1 MRKPNK
7 YLLDRPSSKWRKE
20 EWLAAA
26 KILADDTQPTGI
38 IDAVMHQAYKDEVAT
53 RVNAQG
59 KRGSSKRRR
68 GRPVRVKD
76 PHRLLVLVEQV
87 KKRLA
92 DEKGVDQTD
101 IKDVEVA
108 NSFAAKAMGR
118 AGGKG
123 YVAPELI
130 ARYQNAIKY
139 VRYKTKPRQ

>member
-20 EWLAAA
+20 EWIAAA
-26 KILADDTQPTGI
+26 KILADDTQPNQ
-38 IDAVMHQAYKDEVAT
+38 HYKDEVAT

-59 KRGSSKRRR
+59 ETGSSKRRR
-68 GRPVRVKD
+68 GRPERVKD
-76 PHRLLVLVEQV
+76 PHHLLVLVERV

-108 NSFAAKAMGR
+108 NSFAVKAMGR

-130 ARYQNAIKY
+130 AKYQNAIKY
-139 VRYKTKPRQ
+139 VRYKTKPR